1 MQYIMYYRK
10 KLTSI
15 RQGFIPAALV
25 LLGIFLAPRDLYC
38 QKLYIFLPGEHLA
51 IHIESQLG
59 EYFSGI
65 QIRAFSTYKDFKTII
80 EKERPQ
86 GIITKREVVDHIKDF
101 KVALHAQTK
110 GSTNEPYYILS
121 LGEPIQ
127 QGEVS
132 NKTIG
137 IMDFLGRSE
146 MKSLTVNLIG
156 AEPLKI
162 SGVKKLE
169 DLLSL
174 ITLDMVQ
181 GIITSANDYN
191 FIKRQ
196 SKLDFKEA
204 RCKNSFSIAVYAA
217 DSVNTEIS
225 ERVKKMPK
233 DLMIFLGFEGWN

>member
-1 MQYIMYYRK
+1 MYYKK
-10 KLTSI
+10 KLTTF
-15 RQGFIPAALV
+15 RQGLFPAVLI
-25 LLGIFLAPRDLYC
+25 LLGILLAPRDLYC

-51 IHIESQLG
+51 IHIESQLS

-65 QIRAFSTYKDFKTII
+65 QVRAFSTYRDFKTIS
-80 EKERPQ
+80 ENERPQ
-86 GIITKREVVDHIKDF
+86 GIITKREVVDYVKDF
-101 KVALHAQTK
+101 KVALQAQTN
-110 GSTNEPYYILS
+110 GSTTEPYYILS

-127 QGEVS
+127 PSQIS
-132 NKTIG
+132 NTTIG
-137 IMDFLGRSE
+137 IMDFLGRNE
-146 MKSLTVNLIG
+146 MKSLTVDLIG

-169 DLLSL
+169 DLFSL

-181 GIITSANDYN
+181 GIIASENDYN

-204 RCKNSFSIAVYAA
+204 RCKKSISIAVYAA
-217 DSVNTEIS
+217 DSVNTEIT

-233 DLMIFLGFEGWN
+233 NLMAFLGFDSWK

>member
-1 MQYIMYYRK
+1 MQYFMYHRK
-10 KLTSI
+10 KLTSF
-15 RQGFIPAALV
+15 RKGFIPAALV
-25 LLGIFLAPRDLYC
+25 LLGILLSPRDLYC

-51 IHIESQLG
+51 IHIESQLS

-65 QIRAFSTYKDFKTII
+65 QIRAFSTFKDFKTII
-80 EKERPQ
+80 ENERPQ

-101 KVALHAQTK
+101 KVALHAHTN
-110 GSTNEPYYILS
+110 GSKTEPYYILS

-127 QGEVS
+127 SSQIS

-137 IMDFLGRSE
+137 IMDFLGRNE
-146 MKSLTVNLIG
+146 MKSLTVELIG

-196 SKLDFKEA
+196 SKLDFKET

-217 DSVNTEIS
+217 DSGNVEIS